1 MFLILLNIFFQFFIL
16 KNTDLSNPRISLV
29 ISKIKS
35 EELNIFTYNSLF
47 NLMFWFSIRESRL
60 FANVAFKCF
69 QYFIDLLILAI
80 ELKMIIK
87 KRNIAN
93 GMQSIKKPIR
103 NNIINLLSKSL
114 DNEIALNTNIVNDKA
129 IIGILML
136 NNNNNNK

>member
-1 MFLILLNIFFQFFIL
+1 MSLILLNILFHFFIL
-16 KNTDLSNPRISLV
+16 KNIGQSKLQIFLV
-29 ISKIKS
+29 ISKSKF
-35 EELNIFTYNSLF
+35 EELNILTHNSLL
-47 NLMFWFSIRESRL
+47 NLMSWFSIRESKL
-60 FANVAFKCF
+60 FVNVVFKCF

-103 NNIINLLSKSL
+103 NSIINLLSKSL

-136 NNNNNNK
+136 NNNNK